1 MNDVHDRS
9 LHCSGLQVAVGAA
22 VDVPQR
28 LAQVLGI
35 FDVDSDELED
45 AILGQ
50 DTDYHGALC
59 FVIDV
64 DQRNTTSAGLEHA
77 TTCRVERLKRMHR
90 DCLDGLY
97 ADSFLN
103 IAQTV
108 KTELIDLGEGI
119 WVLPVVLND
128 VDVVRGSQEA
138 SEGRGLR
145 VPKRSRDNACCMSA
159 EGR

>member
-1 MNDVHDRS
+1 
-9 LHCSGLQVAVGAA
+9 
-22 VDVPQR
+22 
-28 LAQVLGI
+28 
-35 FDVDSDELED
+35 
-45 AILGQ
+45 
-50 DTDYHGALC
+50 LC

-119 WVLPVVLND
+119 WVLPVVLDD